1 MTPEIPQLK
10 SMLLEEQR
18 RPHQPCHQRPPRAQ
32 AASRLPAAGLS
43 SSPRNPTWRH
53 SAPRVTWADVGPCWL
68 GAGRV
73 NGAAFVRIAEVR
85 GSNPLSSTRH
95 NAPQAPARGDGCQLG
110 QDPAVAGRSG
120 GGAIPLASGVEAC
133 RSSSPNA
140 LVIERS
146 AVVTSLG
153 MTQNVLP
160 ELWASWGRVWRYW

>member
-1 MTPEIPQLK
+1 VVI
-10 SMLLEEQR
+10 
-18 RPHQPCHQRPPRAQ
+18 CV
-32 AASRLPAAGLS
+32 PAARS
-43 SSPRNPTWRH
+43 HFQPSWR
-53 SAPRVTWADVGPCWL
+53 PVGYRVDQGSGWRW
-68 GAGRV
+68 
-73 NGAAFVRIAEVR
+73 AEVR
-85 GSNPLSSTRH
+85 TRH
-95 NAPQAPARGDGCQLG
+95 TCSLLACKAVSRTERPVSDQPGLHNHFAGAQLG